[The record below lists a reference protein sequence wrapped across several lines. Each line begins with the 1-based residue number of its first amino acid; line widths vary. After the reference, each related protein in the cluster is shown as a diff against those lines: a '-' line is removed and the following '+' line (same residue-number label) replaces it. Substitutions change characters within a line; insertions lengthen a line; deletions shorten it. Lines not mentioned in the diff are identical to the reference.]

1 MTIRV
6 ATPHDLNEVYRLW
19 CLLMDQH
26 QAYHPVFGY
35 HPEAE
40 FKLKRML
47 RERLTEPYTRIFVAD
62 AGPDGLV
69 GLLLAT
75 YQVGT
80 SAMHFFRRGYIAET
94 IVEMPY
100 RRRGLGRA
108 LFGAAKAWLLA
119 EGADHLELQV
129 ALQNPAA
136 LHFWQAQGFGITTHH
151 LVRPLFHGPP
161 DQREY

>member
-1 MTIRV
+1 MTIRL
-6 ATPHDLNEVYRLW
+6 ATPQDLPELYRLW
-19 CLLMDQH
+19 RLLMDQH
-26 QAYHPVFGY
+26 RAYHPVFGY
-35 HPEAE
+35 HPEAD
-40 FKLKRML
+40 FKLKRVL
-47 RERLTEPYTRIFVAD
+47 RERLAEPYTRIFVAD

-94 IVEMPY
+94 IVEVPY

-108 LFGAAKAWLLA
+108 LFSAAKTWLLA

-136 LHFWQAQGFGITTHH
+136 LHFWQAQGFAVTTHH
-151 LVRPLFHGPP
+151 LVRPLTDGNSLN
-161 DQREY
+161 